1 MSLALADGVS
11 VSDTRPEGIG
21 DPEIAAA
28 QANRSARSRQAR
40 DILTAA
46 VWLALATGLAEA
58 AYWLIKQQL
67 LNELLCMH
75 PGYWWMS
82 PLCQIGLMAFP
93 AFVFV
98 AVAWSRPRWDIVP
111 FGVTIFAFMGWL
123 NLLALAAPL
132 HDIALMLAACGLAA
146 ASGRVFLKYRA
157 GCLTV
162 MRLTAVPAL
171 VLLAIAAVGQT
182 VVGQRR
188 EAAAIAALPAP
199 PAGAPNIL
207 LIVLDAVRA
216 DALETYGANREVA
229 PHLASLAEQ
238 GVTFEEAWSTA
249 PWTLPS
255 QAGMFTGRLPSELS
269 ADWLSALDDCPPT
282 LAEALAAQGW
292 LTGGFVGN
300 THYCSAETGLA
311 RGFSHYEDY
320 RLTLADLAMC
330 TAVGRKFL
338 LSSLAVDCGQSDWP
352 ARKRASEVSGG
363 LLDWLPPRENR
374 PYFAFLN
381 FYDAHDPYLA
391 LPGYQARGPASRDD
405 VLLMRHWW
413 WVAKDKL
420 TGEQVELLRS
430 CYEDCIRGLDAHVGQ
445 MLKEL
450 KQRDA
455 LDNTIIIVTADHG
468 EHFGDHD
475 LYLHGNSLYEPLIH
489 VPLVVVWPEKIPAG
503 VRVRTPVSLSGLP
516 NTLLELAG
524 VECRFPG
531 ISWTQCWNAGH
542 ESAARVLPD
551 LDVVAAEIPS
561 QAEHPPCHGHS
572 PVAHG
577 PMQCLRS
584 GDLKYIHHGDG
595 TVELYDLGRDP
606 QECHNLADAPAY
618 RSSLQRLS
626 RVWQRRY
633 LTRTSNA
640 VRTMDGGTGQPSFG
654 NSCAGNDLG
663 MD

>member
-1 MSLALADGVS
+1 MLIALPEGEEE
-11 VSDTRPEGIG
+11 SDTRADGTA
-21 DPEIAAA
+21 DPEYATA
-28 QANRSARSRQAR
+28 QSNGLTRSRQVR
-40 DILTAA
+40 DVLTAA
-46 VWLALATGLAEA
+46 VWLAIATGLAEA
-58 AYWLIKQQL
+58 AYWLITQYL
-67 LNELLCMH
+67 LHELICMH

-82 PLCQIGLMAFP
+82 PLFQIGLMGLP
-93 AFVFV
+93 AIVFV
-98 AVAWSRPRWDIVP
+98 TVACLRPQCDVVP

-123 NLLALAAPL
+123 NLLTLAAPL

-146 ASGRVFLKYRA
+146 ASGRVFVKYRPS
-157 GCLTV
+157 CLAI
-162 MRLTAVPAL
+162 MRLTALPAL
-171 VLLAIAAVGQT
+171 VLLVIAAAGQT

-216 DALETYGANREVA
+216 DALQTYGADREVA
-229 PHLASLAEQ
+229 PHFAALAEQ
-238 GVTFEEAWSTA
+238 GVTFDEAWSTA

-269 ADWLSALDDCPPT
+269 ADWLSALDDSPAT
-282 LAEALAAQGW
+282 LAQALAARGW

-320 RLTLADLAMC
+320 RLTLADFALC

-352 ARKRASEVSGG
+352 ARKRAPEVSGG
-363 LLDWLPPRENR
+363 LLDWLPQRGNR

-381 FYDAHDPYLA
+381 FYDAHDPYVA
-391 LPGYQARGPASRDD
+391 LPGYQTRGPASRDD

-420 TGEQVELLRS
+420 SNEQVELLRG

-445 MLKEL
+445 MLEEL
-450 KQRDA
+450 KRRDA

-468 EHFGDHD
+468 EHFGGHN

-516 NTLLELAG
+516 NTLLELTGAD
-524 VECRFPG
+524 CRFPG
-531 ISWTQCWNAGH
+531 RSWAQCWNAGQ
-542 ESAARVLPD
+542 ESAAGGVSD
-551 LDVVAAEIPS
+551 AEVIAAEIPS

-577 PMQCLRS
+577 AMQCLRS
-584 GDLKYIHHGDG
+584 GDLKYIHNGDG
-595 TVELYDLGRDP
+595 TIELYDLGRDP
-606 QECHNLADAPAY
+606 LERHNLADTPGY
-618 RSSLQRLS
+618 RSSLLRLDFH
-626 RVWQRRY
+626 WQRRY
-633 LTRTSNA
+633 LSGTS
-640 VRTMDGGTGQPSFG
+640 GGGGQPT
-654 NSCAGNDLG
+654 SCAPKPG
-663 MD
+663 MNP